1 MSCPSRLLT
10 GLTQLLPSFNAFK
23 IAFSKRV
30 CLSLSVHLFLVEC
43 YPVLQSSG
51 EDHLLHQ
58 VKRGERDTHMGR
70 FPSALPTSAS
80 LISPLHEVC
89 SSIAHD
95 HHVVQSNVLAR
106 PLALL
111 PSPLRSS
118 SSSPRPQPCC
128 LPARPAARPSGGEMS
143 SFGPMPPS
151 EQARLSHPPS
161 LFALSILTFPDIYLH
176 IQRWTEDR
184 RDRLR
189 SDTQNPW

>member
-1 MSCPSRLLT
+1 MKYEREGEDFSVLSVSAFDGINTTPSKLQRI
-10 GLTQLLPSFNAFK
+10 QDRS
-23 IAFSKRV
+23 
-30 CLSLSVHLFLVEC
+30 LSLSVHLFLVQC
-43 YPVLQSSG
+43 YPILQSSG

-151 EQARLSHPPS
+151 E
-161 LFALSILTFPDIYLH
+161 
-176 IQRWTEDR
+176 
-184 RDRLR
+184 
-189 SDTQNPW
+189 